1 MRSVRIEAE
10 DRVVRAAL
18 ALLLV
23 LAICFGAG
31 ALRAQGIRPGDQR
44 PELGELDA
52 SSPVDLSLPPLP
64 EASGSA
70 LPRLSQGLR
79 VRVSRI
85 VVEGVTAFSA
95 EQIAQLVADYE
106 RRTLTSENLVS
117 LRDALTKLYVEHGYI
132 TSGAVIPDQDVDGG
146 VVRVRV
152 IEGRLGS
159 ISIEGEDWFRAD
171 YFRDRLRRAGR
182 APVNVHRL
190 EAQLQVFQ
198 RDARLRAVHGRL
210 LPGAQRGVSDF
221 LLRIEEARPYE
232 VMLGFAND
240 TPPSIGGEEGNISA
254 RFWNLLG
261 RGDELIAGFR
271 GGEGLRDY
279 RVDFGLPINT
289 YDTRVGAHARFTKGV
304 VVEEPF
310 DVLDVK
316 STASTYGIQLR
327 QPILRGA
334 SQSLELGL
342 IAELRDQ
349 DSKVAG
355 FDFCT
360 IEGALD
366 CDVRIAVLRP
376 FAEWIWRAR
385 DDAIALRSTLSFGL
399 HAFGSTD
406 NPSHADLSDERR
418 IPVPDSRFTVWL
430 GQLEWVHHFPSRW
443 WGGLLVVRGTAQLSA
458 DPLLSIEKLAVGG
471 SQTVR
476 GYRENLLV
484 RDSGVVVSA
493 ELRIPLMR
501 GARNRPYLELAPF
514 FDYGR
519 AWDTAGSE
527 VPDDSLAS
535 LGLGVRL
542 SPSPGITAE
551 LYWGGRLLDAPRRG
565 TGLQRDGISI
575 AVRVDFFEGLLDG
588 WPPVVPRVIWD
599 GGGR

>member
-1 MRSVRIEAE
+1 MTAHRKLPGDAGVRSVRVELG
-10 DRVVRAAL
+10 DRVARASR
-18 ALLLV
+18 V
-23 LAICFGAG
+23 LAVAVCLGAG
-31 ALRAQGIRPGDQR
+31 ALHAQGIRPADQR
-44 PELGELDA
+44 PELEDIEA
-52 SSPVDLSLPPLP
+52 APPVELSLPPLP

-70 LPRLSQGLR
+70 SPRLSQGLR
-79 VRVSRI
+79 VSVSRI
-85 VVEGVTAFSA
+85 VVEGVTAFPP
-95 EQIAQLVADYE
+95 ERIAHLVEGYE
-106 RRTLTSENLVS
+106 SRTLLSEDLVS
-117 LRDALTKLYVEHGYI
+117 LRDALTALYVDHGYI

-159 ISIEGEDWFRAD
+159 ISIEGEDGFRAD

-182 APVNVHRL
+182 TPVNVQRL
-190 EAQLQVFQ
+190 EALLQVFQ
-198 RDARLRAVHGRL
+198 RDTRLRAVHGRL

-232 VMLGFAND
+232 LMLGFAND
-240 TPPSIGGEEGNISA
+240 TPPSLGGEQGNINA

-279 RVDFGLPINT
+279 RVDVSLPINT

-355 FDFCT
+355 FEFCT

-385 DDAIALRSTLSFGL
+385 DDAVALRSTLSLGL

-406 NPSHADLSDERR
+406 NPSHVDLPDERR

-443 WGGLLVVRGTAQLSA
+443 WGGLLLVRGTVQLSA
-458 DPLLSIEKLAVGG
+458 DPLLSIE
-471 SQTVR
+471 
-476 GYRENLLV
+476 
-484 RDSGVVVSA
+484 
-493 ELRIPLMR
+493 
-501 GARNRPYLELAPF
+501 
-514 FDYGR
+514 
-519 AWDTAGSE
+519 
-527 VPDDSLAS
+527 
-535 LGLGVRL
+535 
-542 SPSPGITAE
+542 
-551 LYWGGRLLDAPRRG
+551 
-565 TGLQRDGISI
+565 
-575 AVRVDFFEGLLDG
+575 
-588 WPPVVPRVIWD
+588 
-599 GGGR
+599 